1 MPNYLHGSNVD
12 SGSSCPGRTRKA
24 SKRWDRRY
32 NRGLTRIRDELG
44 ANRVTCYGVYD
55 GERPASWGA
64 VQVLPALEFLQ
75 LLWNGQV
82 VR

>member
-1 MPNYLHGSNVD
+1 M
-12 SGSSCPGRTRKA
+12 
-24 SKRWDRRY
+24 WDRRY

-44 ANRVTCYGVYD
+44 AKRVTCYGVYD